1 MRPGTSR
8 VLLTLCVLCIASN
21 GCVRWGEE
29 EEEEEQQNDQGG
41 CGTGSSAP
49 ADDGYTSDPTSPTDD
64 DMDASDTRASGGD
77 PTIPDLPQWPMAWP
91 IDDDAAIVAWGKTGI
106 PTKNLDL
113 VRNIY
118 LSLATR
124 DTSGTGTSSAGSTTD
139 GTTSATDGTTGASD
153 TDASGTTGGI
163 ETDGATG
170 GATDG
175 PTTGATDGP
184 TTGDTAGTGGDTDGT
199 GSDTDGT
206 GSDTDGTGGDTDGTE
221 PEPGGS
227 VNILWVADCDPRTD
241 AVGCLAGNVQPYF
254 AMVDTIG
261 SIDFK
266 PLSEV
271 DPLAYDVV
279 VADFCGP
286 VSATA
291 VGEMLG
297 EGARVLVL
305 GDTWCVRNG
314 QTSAAGAN
322 ELLEHLGTRFDGA
335 DLYNHDFLVP
345 EARRVGI
352 LEGIERIDA
361 WGVALQGLGPEFDE
375 LLGTSVGTLLSSRN

>member
-8 VLLTLCVLCIASN
+8 VLLTIAVLCIASN

-29 EEEEEQQNDQGG
+29 PDDDDDDQGG
-41 CGTGSSAP
+41 CGTTSSMAT
-49 ADDGYTSDPTSPTDD
+49 DDGYTSDPGSPIDD
-64 DMDASDTRASGGD
+64 DADPSGTPATGND
-77 PTIPDLPQWPMAWP
+77 PTVPDLPQWPTPWP
-91 IDDDAAIVAWGKTGI
+91 IDPDAAVVVWGKTGI

-118 LSLATR
+118 VSLAAGGQPNP
-124 DTSGTGTSSAGSTTD
+124 DTSGTGSTSGGS
-139 GTTSATDGTTGASD
+139 SSSSD
-153 TDASGTTGGI
+153 ATTGGADTDPGGTMGGTD
-163 ETDGATG
+163 TDGADTDSTTG

-175 PTTGATDGP
+175 PNGGTTEG
-184 TTGDTAGTGGDTDGT
+184 TA
-199 GSDTDGT
+199 SDTDGT
-206 GSDTDGTGGDTDGTE
+206 GDDTGGTGGETGGIE
-221 PEPGGS
+221 PEPGTGM
-227 VNILWVADCDPRTD
+227 NILWVANCDPRSD
-241 AVGCLAGNVQPYF
+241 PAGCLAGNVQPYF

-261 SIDFK
+261 NIDFK

-297 EGARVLVL
+297 DGAKVLVL
-305 GDTWCVRNG
+305 GDTWCVRDG
-314 QTSAAGAN
+314 QTSAAAAN
-322 ELLEHLGTRFDGA
+322 ELLEHIGTRFDGA
-335 DLYNHDFLVP
+335 EIYNHDFLVP

-352 LEGIERIDA
+352 LEGIDRIDA
-361 WGVALQGLGPEFDE
+361 WGVGLQGLGEEFDE
-375 LLGTSVGTLLSSRN
+375 LLGTTAGTLLSSRN

>member
-8 VLLTLCVLCIASN
+8 VLLTIAVLCIASN

-29 EEEEEQQNDQGG
+29 PEEDDDRGG
-41 CGTGSSAP
+41 CGTSSSMP
-49 ADDGYTSDPTSPTDD
+49 TDDGDTNDPSWPTDD
-64 DMDASDTRASGGD
+64 DMDASDTRSTGDDSTD
-77 PTIPDLPQWPMAWP
+77 PTDPTVPDLPQWPTPWP
-91 IDDDAAIVAWGKTGI
+91 IDPDAAVVVWGKTGI

-118 LSLATR
+118 LSLAAGGQPDPGTGS
-124 DTSGTGTSSAGSTTD
+124 TSGGSSSSSD
-139 GTTSATDGTTGASD
+139 GTAGGTGATD

-163 ETDGATG
+163 HTDGTTG
-170 GATDG
+170 AATDG
-175 PTTGATDGP
+175 PKGTTAEGTAS
-184 TTGDTAGTGGDTDGT
+184 DTE
-199 GSDTDGT
+199 SDTDGT
-206 GSDTDGTGGDTDGTE
+206 GDDTGGTGGDTGGTE
-221 PEPGGS
+221 PEPGAGM
-227 VNILWVADCDPRTD
+227 NILWVADCDPRSD

-261 SIDFK
+261 NIDFK

-297 EGARVLVL
+297 EGAHVLVL
-305 GDTWCVRNG
+305 GDTWCVRDG
-314 QTSAAGAN
+314 QTSAAAAN
-322 ELLEHLGTRFDGA
+322 ELLEHIGTRFDGA
-335 DLYNHDFLVP
+335 EIYNHDFLVP
-345 EARRVGI
+345 EARRIGI
-352 LEGIERIDA
+352 LEGIDRIDA
-361 WGVALQGLGPEFDE
+361 WGVGLQGLGEEFDE
-375 LLGTSVGTLLSSRN
+375 LVGTSVGTLLSSRN

>member
-8 VLLTLCVLCIASN
+8 VLLTIAVLCIASN

-29 EEEEEQQNDQGG
+29 PEEDDDQGG
-41 CGTGSSAP
+41 CGSSSMP
-49 ADDGYTSDPTSPTDD
+49 IDDGYTSDPSSPTDD
-64 DMDASDTRASGGD
+64 DMDASDTRATGAD
-77 PTIPDLPQWPMAWP
+77 PTVPDLPQWPTPWP
-91 IDDDAAIVAWGKTGI
+91 IDPDAAVVVWGKTGI

-118 LSLATR
+118 VSLAAGGQP
-124 DTSGTGTSSAGSTTD
+124 DPGTSGTGSTSGGSAS
-139 GTTSATDGTTGASD
+139 SSDGTTGGPGDTD

-163 ETDGATG
+163 ETAGTTG

-175 PTTGATDGP
+175 PNGGTTEGTD
-184 TTGDTAGTGGDTDGT
+184 
-199 GSDTDGT
+199 SDTDGT
-206 GSDTDGTGGDTDGTE
+206 SGDTDGGTGDTGGTE
-221 PEPGGS
+221 PEPSAGI
-227 VNILWVADCDPRTD
+227 NILWVANCDPRSD

-261 SIDFK
+261 NIDFK

-279 VADFCGP
+279 IADFCGP

-305 GDTWCVRNG
+305 GDTWCVRDG
-314 QTSAAGAN
+314 QTSAAAAN
-322 ELLEHLGTRFDGA
+322 ELLEHIGTRLDGA
-335 DLYNHDFLVP
+335 EIYNHDFLVP

-352 LEGIERIDA
+352 LEGIDRIDA
-361 WGVALQGLGPEFDE
+361 WGVGLQGLGEEFDE
-375 LLGTSVGTLLSSRN
+375 LLGTSAGTLLSSRN

>member
-8 VLLTLCVLCIASN
+8 VLLTIAVLCIASN

-29 EEEEEQQNDQGG
+29 EEQDDDQGG
-41 CGTGSSAP
+41 CGIGS
-49 ADDGYTSDPTSPTDD
+49 ADSEYDGYTSDPTTPTEDD
-64 DMDASDTRASGGD
+64 EDDNVSGTRASGGD
-77 PTIPDLPQWPMAWP
+77 PTLPDLPQWPTPWP
-91 IDDDAAIVAWGKTGI
+91 IDADAAVVVWGKTGI
-106 PTKNLDL
+106 PTKNLRL

-118 LSLATR
+118 LSLGTR
-124 DTSGTGTSSAGSTTD
+124 GGPDTGSSSSGSATD
-139 GTTSATDGTTGASD
+139 GTTTDTDGTTGASD

-163 ETDGATG
+163 GTG

-175 PTTGATDGP
+175 PTSGATDGP
-184 TTGDTAGTGGDTDGT
+184 TTDGATTDGATTDGPTSGGDTGGDTDGV
-199 GSDTDGT
+199 
-206 GSDTDGTGGDTDGTE
+206 E
-221 PEPGGS
+221 PVPGGGL
-227 VNILWVADCDPRTD
+227 NILWVADCDPRTD

-261 SIDFK
+261 NIDFK

-286 VSATA
+286 VSATT

-305 GDTWCVRNG
+305 GDRWCVRNG
-314 QTSAAGAN
+314 QTSAAAAN
-322 ELLEHLGTRFDGA
+322 ELLEHIGTRFDGA
-335 DLYNHDFLVP
+335 ELYDHDFLVS
-345 EARRVGI
+345 EGRRVGI
-352 LEGIERIDA
+352 LEGVERIDA

-375 LLGTSVGTLLSSRN
+375 LLGTSSGTLLSSRN

>member
-8 VLLTLCVLCIASN
+8 ILLTVSVLCIASN
-21 GCVRWGEE
+21 GCVRWGEKE
-29 EEEEEQQNDQGG
+29 EEDDQAG
-41 CGTGSSAP
+41 CGSDSSAP
-49 ADDGYTSDPTSPTDD
+49 ADDSVTTDPTFPKEDD
-64 DMDASDTRASGGD
+64 DMDESDTRGTRAD
-77 PTIPDLPQWPMAWP
+77 PTIPDLPQWPTPWP
-91 IDDDAAIVAWGKTGI
+91 LDAEAAVVVWGKTGI

-118 LSLATR
+118 LSLAAGGEPYMG
-124 DTSGTGTSSAGSTTD
+124 SSSTGSPAGETSSSTE
-139 GTTSATDGTTGASD
+139 
-153 TDASGTTGGI
+153 GTTGGAD
-163 ETDGATG
+163 TDAAGTTG
-170 GATDG
+170 GVDTDSATE
-175 PTTGATDGP
+175 
-184 TTGDTAGTGGDTDGT
+184 GTGE
-199 GSDTDGT
+199 
-206 GSDTDGTGGDTDGTE
+206 DTDGTGGDTEGTE
-221 PEPGGS
+221 PDPGVG

-241 AVGCLAGNVQPYF
+241 VVGCLAGNVQPYF

-305 GDTWCVRNG
+305 GDTWCVRDG
-314 QTSAAGAN
+314 QTSAAAAN
-322 ELLEHLGTRFDGA
+322 ELLEHIGTRFDGA
-335 DLYNHDFLVP
+335 ELYNHGFLVS

-352 LEGIERIDA
+352 LEGIDSIDA
-361 WGVALQGLGPEFDE
+361 WGVGLQGLGPEFDE
-375 LLGTSVGTLLSSRN
+375 LLGTSAGTLLSSRN

>member
-8 VLLTLCVLCIASN
+8 FLLTMSVLCIASN
-21 GCVRWGEE
+21 GCVRWGEQE
-29 EEEEEQQNDQGG
+29 EDDTDQDQGG
-41 CGTGSSAP
+41 CGTSSSEP
-49 ADDGYTSDPTSPTDD
+49 YDDGYTSDPTYPTDD
-64 DMDASDTRASGGD
+64 DMDASDTRTNDDGPDD
-77 PTIPDLPQWPMAWP
+77 PTIPDVPQWPTPWP
-91 IDDDAAIVAWGKTGI
+91 IDADAAIVVWGKTGI

-118 LSLATR
+118 LSLGAPGGP
-124 DTSGTGTSSAGSTTD
+124 DKGTSSTGGSGGSADGST
-139 GTTSATDGTTGASD
+139 GAAD
-153 TDASGTTGGI
+153 TDASGTTGGV
-163 ETDGATG
+163 ETDGTTGGPTG
-170 GATDG
+170 GATR
-175 PTTGATDGP
+175 
-184 TTGDTAGTGGDTDGT
+184 GDTESTSGDTGGTGGDTDG
-199 GSDTDGT
+199 S
-206 GSDTDGTGGDTDGTE
+206 TDGTGGDTDGTE
-221 PEPGGS
+221 PDPAARL
-227 VNILWVADCDPRTD
+227 NILWVADCDPRSD
-241 AVGCLAGNVQPYF
+241 AAGCLAGNVQPYF

-286 VSATA
+286 LSATA

-297 EGARVLVL
+297 EGARVVVL

-314 QTSAAGAN
+314 QTSAAAAN
-322 ELLEHLGTRFDGA
+322 ELLEHIGTRFNGA

-345 EARRVGI
+345 EERRVGI
-352 LEGIERIDA
+352 LEGIERINA

-375 LLGTSVGTLLSSRN
+375 LLGASVGTLLSSRN

>member
-1 MRPGTSR
+1 MRPGNSR
-8 VLLTLCVLCIASN
+8 VLLTIAVLCIASN

-29 EEEEEQQNDQGG
+29 EEQDDDQGG
-41 CGTGSSAP
+41 CGIGS
-49 ADDGYTSDPTSPTDD
+49 ADSEYDGYTSDPTAPTEDD
-64 DMDASDTRASGGD
+64 EDDNVSDTRASGGD
-77 PTIPDLPQWPMAWP
+77 PTIPDLPQWPTPWP
-91 IDDDAAIVAWGKTGI
+91 IDADAAVVVWGKTGI
-106 PTKNLDL
+106 PTKNLRL

-118 LSLATR
+118 LSLGTR
-124 DTSGTGTSSAGSTTD
+124 RGPDTGSSSSGGATD
-139 GTTSATDGTTGASD
+139 GTTTDTDGTTGASD
-153 TDASGTTGGI
+153 TDASGTTGGV
-163 ETDGATG
+163 GTG

-175 PTTGATDGP
+175 PTSGATDGP
-184 TTGDTAGTGGDTDGT
+184 TTDGATTDGATTDGATSGGDTDGA
-199 GSDTDGT
+199 GG
-206 GSDTDGTGGDTDGTE
+206 DTDGTGGDTDGVE
-221 PEPGGS
+221 PVPGAGL
-227 VNILWVADCDPRTD
+227 NILWVADCDPRTD
-241 AVGCLAGNVQPYF
+241 EVGCLAGNVQPYF

-261 SIDFK
+261 NIDFK

-286 VSATA
+286 VSATT

-305 GDTWCVRNG
+305 GDRWCVRNG
-314 QTSAAGAN
+314 QTSAAAAN

-335 DLYNHDFLVP
+335 ELYNHDFLVS
-345 EARRVGI
+345 EGRRVGI

-375 LLGTSVGTLLSSRN
+375 LLGTSDGTLLSSRN